1 MTTSLQNRAVAAG
14 RSGRRFRRAVVL
26 GGAGFVGSHVCEALI
41 AAGTSVI
48 CVDNFL
54 TGSASNIASLADE
67 PAFRLVEH
75 DVTTPL
81 DAELLVEPVDLVVHL
96 ASPASPVDY
105 LRHPLQTLRA
115 GSYATEHAL
124 MLARDHGARFLLAST
139 SEVYGDAEVHPQPE
153 TYFGNV
159 NPIGPRSVYDEAKRF
174 SEAVTSAYRRSRGVS
189 TVIARI
195 FNTYGPRMAVADG
208 RVVPTFVQ
216 QALDGEPLTVAGD
229 GSQSRS
235 LCYVE
240 DTVEGLL
247 RLALS
252 DCAGPVNI
260 GNDAETTVLEL
271 AETIIGLTGSSS
283 SVRYVDLPE
292 DDPRV
297 RRPDLTAART
307 QLGWT
312 PTTPLEPGLK
322 QTVGWIAEQ
331 LAADAPRFAARA

>member
-1 MTTSLQNRAVAAG
+1 VGALQSLAG
-14 RSGRRFRRAVVL
+14 SRVVVT
-26 GGAGFVGSHVCEALI
+26 GGAGFVGSWMCERLLAEGAHVW
-41 AAGTSVI
+41 
-48 CVDNFL
+48 CVDSLL
-54 TGSASNIASLADE
+54 TGSRDNVAHLRSEDFTFVEADVSDGI
-67 PAFRLVEH
+67 P
-75 DVTTPL
+75 VTG
-81 DAELLVEPVDLVVHL
+81 PVDLVLHL
-96 ASPASPVDY
+96 ASLASPVHY
-105 LRHPLQTLRA
+105 HRWPFETLRV
-115 GSYATEHAL
+115 GSVGTTNALDLAAT
-124 MLARDHGARFLLAST
+124 HGARFLLAST
-139 SEVYGDAEVHPQPE
+139 SEVYGDPLKHPQRE
-153 TYFGNV
+153 SYWGHV

>member
-1 MTTSLQNRAVAAG
+1 VGALQSLAG
-14 RSGRRFRRAVVL
+14 SRVVVT
-26 GGAGFVGSHVCEALI
+26 GGAGFVGSWMCERLLAEGAHVW
-41 AAGTSVI
+41 
-48 CVDNFL
+48 CVDSLL
-54 TGSASNIASLADE
+54 TGSRDNVAHLRSEDFTFVEADVSDGI
-67 PAFRLVEH
+67 P
-75 DVTTPL
+75 VTG
-81 DAELLVEPVDLVVHL
+81 PVDLVLHL
-96 ASPASPVDY
+96 ASPASPVHY
-105 LRHPLQTLRA
+105 HRWPFETLRV
-115 GSYATEHAL
+115 GSVGTTNAL
-124 MLARDHGARFLLAST
+124 ELAETHGARFLLAST
-139 SEVYGDAEVHPQPE
+139 SEVYGDPLTHPQRE
-153 TYFGNV
+153 SYWGHV